1 GEESDNTTYQTVN
14 IHSDITHIQWGEMNP
29 EVIGGVSWS
38 IKESNSAYTSLL
50 AKYQV
55 NCEDDNGQLQTY
67 NIKEFFRVR
76 LSGETIYLLD
86 YNRDMQQVFN
96 ANLQAVDENGIRFGI
111 ASGDIQ
117 Y

>member
-1 GEESDNTTYQTVN
+1 
-14 IHSDITHIQWGEMNP
+14 M
-29 EVIGGVSWS
+29 
-38 IKESNSAYTSLL
+38 YTSLL

-76 LSGETIYLLD
+76 LSGDTIYLLD

-117 Y
+117 LYRNGISGSIIRIRMSFCGASALRIRKAVMRAAATISMR